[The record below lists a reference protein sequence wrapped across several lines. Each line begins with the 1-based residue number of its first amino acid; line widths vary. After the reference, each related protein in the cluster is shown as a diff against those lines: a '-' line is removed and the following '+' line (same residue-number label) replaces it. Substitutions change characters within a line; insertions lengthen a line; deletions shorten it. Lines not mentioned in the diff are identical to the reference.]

1 MIRLMGY
8 AMSLSRAAVAGL
20 MMLLA
25 GVLSAE
31 IRIGIVGTD
40 TSHALQFAK
49 LLQGD
54 GPDRVSGA
62 RIVAAY
68 KGGSPD
74 IPNSA
79 NRVDGF
85 AAELA
90 STYGVALCE
99 TIEEVVAQ
107 ADAIMILSLDGR
119 RHLEQARKVF
129 PSGKPVFVDK
139 PVAASVADAV
149 TLFDLAREQ
158 GVPCF
163 SASLLRFGPGMEK
176 LRSAPI
182 GRVQGAFSY
191 GPAAIEPHHPDLF
204 WYGIHSVE
212 ALYAVMGTGCV
223 KVTRSHT
230 PDADIVTGTWA
241 DGRTGTIRGN
251 RNGVS
256 DFGLIVF
263 GTKAI
268 AVRERGR
275 GYAPLLQEIV
285 RFFQTGTPPVS
296 AEEAI
301 EVLAFMEAADES
313 KRRDGIPVEL
323 VEVMPPQS
331 SFRGEHASP

>member
-8 AMSLSRAAVAGL
+8 VWSLPRAAAGL
-20 MMLLA
+20 MILLTS
-25 GVLSAE
+25 VSSAE
-31 IRIGIVGTD
+31 IRIGIIGTD

-54 GPDRVSGA
+54 GPDRVDGA
-62 RIVAAY
+62 RIVAAD
-68 KGGSPD
+68 KGGSPA
-74 IPNSA
+74 IPNRA
-79 NRVDGF
+79 NRVDAF
-85 AAELA
+85 AAELQ
-90 STYGVALCE
+90 SNYGVALCE

-119 RHLEQARKVF
+119 RHLGQARSVF

-149 TLFDLAREQ
+149 TLFQLAREHN
-158 GVPCF
+158 VPCF

-176 LRSAPI
+176 LRAAPI
-182 GRVQGAFSY
+182 GRLQGAFSY

-223 KVTRSHT
+223 NVTRTHT
-230 PDADIVTGTWA
+230 RDADIVTGTWA

-263 GTKAI
+263 GTKSI
-268 AVRERGR
+268 AVRERDR
-275 GYAPLLQEIV
+275 GYAPLLSEIV
-285 RFFQTGTPPVS
+285 RFFETGVPPVS

-313 KRRDGIPVEL
+313 KRRDGRPVAL
-323 VEVMPPQS
+323 AEVIPPQS
-331 SFRGEHASP
+331 